1 MMADLMII
9 GTAHVIDLSL
19 PLERHIKNFSPD
31 LIALELDKQR
41 WYALKTKSQ
50 RTDGPFFLR
59 LLARLQKYLGDY
71 FGSSP
76 GAEMIVAT
84 NIANSIGAKLAF
96 IDKPI
101 LQTIQGA
108 WKNMPWNEFFGI
120 IIDSMISFVGGGNS
134 NIENSMKTGDFSEE
148 LEQFSS
154 QYPSIKQEL
163 IDKRDIY
170 MSTNIVKL
178 FRSQKCDR
186 IVAIVGEGHVAGMA
200 ERLTSINPKIIR
212 LSDLLQNND
221 NSVSFSIE
229 I

>member
-1 MMADLMII
+1 MLI

-19 PLERHIKNFSPD
+19 PLERHIKNFNPD

-41 WYALKTKSQ
+41 WYALKTQSQ
-50 RTDGPFFLR
+50 RTEGPFYLR
-59 LLARLQKYLGDY
+59 ILSRLQKYLGDS

-76 GAEMIVAT
+76 GAEMMVAT
-84 NIANSIGAKLAF
+84 NIANTIGAKLAF

-101 LQTIQGA
+101 LQTINGA
-108 WKNMPWNEFFGI
+108 WKNMPWNEFSGVI
-120 IIDSMISFVGGGNS
+120 KDSMISFVGGGDV
-134 NIENSMKTGDFSEE
+134 NIEDSMKTGDFSDE

-154 QYPSIKQEL
+154 RYPSIKKQL

-178 FRSQKCDR
+178 FRSQKCNR
-186 IVAIVGEGHVAGMA
+186 MVAIVGEGHVAGMA
-200 ERLTSINPKIIR
+200 ERLTSLNPKIIR
-212 LSDLLQNND
+212 LSDLLQTND

>member
-1 MMADLMII
+1 MLI

-41 WYALKTKSQ
+41 WYALKTQSK
-50 RTDGPFFLR
+50 RTEGPFYLR
-59 LLARLQKYLGDY
+59 LLARLQKYLGDS

-76 GAEMIVAT
+76 GAEMMVAT
-84 NIANSIGAKLAF
+84 NIANTMGAKLAF

-101 LQTIQGA
+101 LHTIQGA
-108 WKNMPWNEFFGI
+108 WKNMPWHELFGI
-120 IIDSMISFVGGGNS
+120 ITESMISFVGGGDS
-134 NIENSMKTGDFSEE
+134 NIANSMKTGDFSKE

-154 QYPSIKQEL
+154 QYPSIKKEL

-178 FRSQKCDR
+178 FRTQNCNR
-186 IVAIVGEGHVAGMA
+186 IVAVVGEGHVTGMA
-200 ERLTSINPKIIR
+200 EKLASLDPKIVK

>member
-1 MMADLMII
+1 MMPDLMII

-19 PLERHIKNFSPD
+19 PLERYIKNFSPD

-50 RTDGPFFLR
+50 RTAGPFFLR
-59 LLARLQKYLGDY
+59 VLARLQKYLGDY

-76 GAEMIVAT
+76 GSEMIVAT

-108 WKNMPWNEFFGI
+108 WKNMPWNELFGI
-120 IIDSMISFVGGGNS
+120 IIDSMISFVGGGDS
-134 NIENSMKTGDFSEE
+134 NIENSMKTGDFSKE
-148 LEQFSS
+148 LDQFSS
-154 QYPSIKQEL
+154 QYPYVKKEL

-178 FRSQKCDR
+178 FRSQNCDR
-186 IVAIVGEGHVAGMA
+186 MVAIVGEGHVEGMA
-200 ERLTSINPKIIR
+200 EKLVSLNPKIIK
-212 LSDLLQNND
+212 LSDLLQSSE

>member
-1 MMADLMII
+1 MMPDLMII

-19 PLERHIKNFSPD
+19 PLERYIKNFSPD

-41 WYALKTKSQ
+41 WHALKTESQ
-50 RTDGPFFLR
+50 RTEGPFFLR
-59 LLARLQKYLGDY
+59 VLARLQKYLGDY

-76 GAEMIVAT
+76 GSEMIVAT

-120 IIDSMISFVGGGNS
+120 IIDSMISFVGGGDS
-134 NIENSMKTGDFSEE
+134 NIENSMKTGDFSKE
-148 LEQFSS
+148 LDQFSS
-154 QYPSIKQEL
+154 QYPSIKKEL
-163 IDKRDIY
+163 IDSRDVY

-178 FRSQKCDR
+178 FRSQGCER
-186 IVAIVGEGHVAGMA
+186 MVAVVGEGHVSGMV
-200 ERLTSINPKIIR
+200 EKLSSLNPEVVR
-212 LSDLLQNND
+212 LSDLLQNSE

>member
-1 MMADLMII
+1 MLI

-19 PLERHIKNFSPD
+19 PLERHIKNFDPD
-31 LIALELDKQR
+31 IVALELDKQR
-41 WYALKTKSQ
+41 WYALKTESQ
-50 RTDGPFFLR
+50 RTEGPFFLR
-59 LLARLQKYLGDY
+59 VLARLQKYLGDY

-76 GAEMIVAT
+76 GSEMIVAT

-120 IIDSMISFVGGGNS
+120 IIDSMISFVGGGDS
-134 NIENSMKTGDFSEE
+134 NIENSMKTGDFSKE
-148 LEQFSS
+148 LDQFSS
-154 QYPSIKQEL
+154 QYPYVKKEL

-178 FRSQKCDR
+178 FRSQNCDR
-186 IVAIVGEGHVAGMA
+186 MVAIVGEGHVEGMA
-200 ERLTSINPKIIR
+200 EKLVSLNPKIIK
-212 LSDLLQNND
+212 LSDLLQSSE

>member
-1 MMADLMII
+1 MMPDLMLI

-19 PLERHIKNFSPD
+19 PLERHIKNFSPE

-41 WYALKTKSQ
+41 WYALKTQSQ
-50 RTDGPFFLR
+50 RTDGPFYLR
-59 LLARLQKYLGDY
+59 LLARLQKYLGDS

-84 NIANSIGAKLAF
+84 NIANGIGAKLAF

-101 LQTIQGA
+101 LYTIRGA
-108 WKNMPWNEFFGI
+108 WKNMPWNELFRI
-120 IIDSMISFVGGGNS
+120 IMESMISFVGGGDS
-134 NIENSMKTGDFSEE
+134 NIANSMKTGDFSKE

-154 QYPSIKQEL
+154 QYPSIKKEL

-178 FRSQKCDR
+178 FRSQKCNR
-186 IVAIVGEGHVAGMA
+186 MVAIVGEGHIAGMA
-200 ERLTSINPKIIR
+200 ERLTSLNPKIIR

>member
-1 MMADLMII
+1 
-9 GTAHVIDLSL
+9 
-19 PLERHIKNFSPD
+19 
-31 LIALELDKQR
+31 
-41 WYALKTKSQ
+41 
-50 RTDGPFFLR
+50 
-59 LLARLQKYLGDY
+59 
-71 FGSSP
+71 
-76 GAEMIVAT
+76 
-84 NIANSIGAKLAF
+84 
-96 IDKPI
+96 
-101 LQTIQGA
+101 
-108 WKNMPWNEFFGI
+108 MPWNEFFGI
-120 IIDSMISFVGGGNS
+120 IIDSMISFVGGGDS

-154 QYPSIKQEL
+154 QYPSIKKEL

>member
-1 MMADLMII
+1 MIGASFI
-9 GTAHVIDLSL
+9 NEELS
-19 PLERHIKNFSPD
+19 KQDKVD
-31 LIALELDKQR
+31 LIYCIFE
-41 WYALKTKSQ
+41 
-50 RTDGPFFLR
+50 
-59 LLARLQKYLGDY
+59 
-71 FGSSP
+71 
-76 GAEMIVAT
+76 VAYSD
-84 NIANSIGAKLAF
+84 NNFHFMEKH
-96 IDKPI
+96 
-101 LQTIQGA
+101 
-108 WKNMPWNEFFGI
+108 
-120 IIDSMISFVGGGNS
+120 
-134 NIENSMKTGDFSEE
+134 
-148 LEQFSS
+148 
-154 QYPSIKQEL
+154 L